1 MFCLIF
7 QTTKP
12 RKQISDFE
20 AILCTLASRHK
31 LKYAITFNKQESLF
45 EFCLFLQ
52 ATDKQ
57 ILEFAN
63 SVSEKLPLSIYFRFK
78 ELKNLDSKDPTI
90 LPKKFYTKSKLKPNI
105 PDVKQMQIML
115 KEFEN
120 LAPIKNPI
128 QSPNDNKTFAKLFK
142 KFCATSFDNLYST
155 LDSMAQNLKNN
166 KDITFHTQRGAIN
179 LSLQKSNF
187 VMFFDVSAL
196 QTFMRIDSAQTQI
209 LASFEKPSMKLCA
222 KDVFKEAL
230 LKNDEVEVECTLAFD
245 LMLALFGVVARKY
258 GIEYVF
264 VRKTSKILE
273 SFSYKLKYQI
283 PKNKLLVCDKFGAFI
298 EDKRSSKN
306 IFWIIKNHY
315 SPPQNTNKLHNP
327 KELVFYLSSTH
338 KSAILTYDNDKFYEV
353 IKLRFGFIYQTLCTL
368 KSYKDGDK
376 LIQNYNAHFK
386 SDILAQ
392 FKNLESKIP
401 ESSNDDLDSLIGFF
415 EVIAKVLFYCDAK
428 DSSAHAIKTII
439 NNAKLFLRDKGPRI
453 DYKLI
458 KNDKGFL
465 ELDFPRILR
474 SCMSF
479 RLAGLDSASLCYGIL
494 DSMAEFLGNL
504 ARDMNQN
511 YAINQVFLCGD
522 MLSHKI
528 FLDKILHYLPS
539 QMTIKLPK
547 DGFIDTKI

>member
-1 MFCLIF
+1 MFCFIF
-7 QTTKP
+7 QTTKS
-12 RKQISDFE
+12 RTKINDFE
-20 AILCTLASRHK
+20 AILCALAAHHK

-78 ELKNLDSKDPTI
+78 ELKNLNSKDSKI
-90 LPKKFYTKSKLKPNI
+90 LPKRFYTKPKSKPKI
-105 PDVKQMQIML
+105 PDVKQIQIML
-115 KEFEN
+115 KEFKN
-120 LAPIKNPI
+120 LAQIENPE
-128 QSPNDNKTFAKLFK
+128 QNQNDSKVFARLFK
-142 KFCATSFDNLYST
+142 KFCASSFDNLYST
-155 LDSMAQNLKNN
+155 LDSMVQNLKNN
-166 KDITFHTQRGAIN
+166 KDIAFHTQRGTIN

-209 LASFEKPSMKLCA
+209 LASFEKPSMKLCV
-222 KDVFKEAL
+222 KDVFKDTF
-230 LKNDEVEVECTLAFD
+230 LKSGEVEVECTLAFD

-258 GIEYVF
+258 GVEYVF
-264 VRKTSKILE
+264 VTKASKILE
-273 SFSYKLKYQI
+273 SFNYKLKYQI
-283 PKNKLLVCDKFGAFI
+283 PKNKLLVCDKNGIFI
-298 EDKRSSKN
+298 EDKKSSKN
-306 IFWIIKNHY
+306 IFWIIKRHY
-315 SPPQNTNKLHNP
+315 SLPQSTNDKLHNP
-327 KELVFYLSSTH
+327 KELVLYLSSAH

-376 LIQNYNAHFK
+376 LIQNYSAQFG
-386 SDILAQ
+386 DIMSQ
-392 FKNLESKIP
+392 FKNLES
-401 ESSNDDLDSLIGFF
+401 SDNNLDSLIGFF
-415 EVIAKVLFYCDAK
+415 EVIAKVLFYCDVK
-428 DSSAHAIKTII
+428 DSSAHAVKTII
-439 NNAKLFLRDKGPRI
+439 NNAKLFVRDKGPRI

-479 RLAGLDSASLCYGIL
+479 RLALLDEASLCYGIL
-494 DSMAEFLGNL
+494 DSMAEFLGNF

-528 FLDKILHYLPS
+528 FFDKILHYLPKE
-539 QMTIKLPK
+539 MKVKLPQ
-547 DGFIDTKI
+547 DGFIDTKL